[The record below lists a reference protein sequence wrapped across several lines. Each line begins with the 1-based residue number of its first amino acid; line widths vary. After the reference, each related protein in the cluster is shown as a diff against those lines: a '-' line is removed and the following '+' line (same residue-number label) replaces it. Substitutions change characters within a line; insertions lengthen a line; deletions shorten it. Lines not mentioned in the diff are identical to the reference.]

1 MARQL
6 TKLGYLDV
14 KKTLFMLCD
23 LQDKFRPGMKMFD
36 PVIKNTSKLLQA
48 GKMLDVPL
56 IVTEHYPEK
65 LGRIVKELDI
75 SHAKGVFPKTLFSM
89 MIPDVQRR
97 IEELYGRE
105 GPETVVLF
113 GLESHICLEQTAMDL
128 LSQGYTVHVAAD
140 CSVSRTQEDRKL
152 ALQRLQ
158 QYGCFVSTSENIIFK
173 LMRDKQHPAFDK
185 VRHVVRDPS
194 IDTELA
200 KL

>member
-6 TKLGYLDV
+6 TRLGYLDT

-65 LGRIVKELDI
+65 LGRIVKDLDI
-75 SHAKGVFPKTLFSM
+75 AHAKGVFPKTLFSM
-89 MIPDVQRR
+89 MIPEVQAK
-97 IEELYGRE
+97 IADLFGKDL
-105 GPETVVLF
+105 ETVVLF

-128 LSQGYTVHVAAD
+128 LNNGYTVHVAAD
-140 CSVSRTQEDRKL
+140 CSLSRQQEDRKL
-152 ALQRLQ
+152 ALERLKQ
-158 QYGCFVSTSENIIFK
+158 LGCFVTTSENVIFK
-173 LMRDKQHPAFDK
+173 LMKDKQHPAFDK
-185 VRHVVRDPS
+185 VKNLVREPS
-194 IDTELA
+194 VDTELS